1 MFELRRPE
9 RWRRWWQ
16 GAVSSVH
23 AALCGNP
30 SGHGNEQQVGGNKH
44 LSGRVFRLSVFMV
57 LLQQYCVNRI
67 SSNIQQ
73 PSAFKHR
80 CDCSSELTRKAWAF
94 LLYMFPLQVSLKKK
108 IKKNPTPL
116 GKTVTILLY
125 PFTFFG
131 FGLSVCQQNN
141 DERILLKIS
150 GNADND
156 SRNRTAVSKN
166 ASSKSHFVGKCAAWQ
181 RSALYKSAF
190 YGVIP

>member
-1 MFELRRPE
+1 MATVMAGSSFLCPCCSVREPKRTRQWATGRRQQAPF
-9 RWRRWWQ
+9 RQ
-16 GAVSSVH
+16 GFQAVS
-23 AALCGNP
+23 L
-30 SGHGNEQQVGGNKH
+30 HG
-44 LSGRVFRLSVFMV
+44 

-108 IKKNPTPL
+108 IKKNPSPL